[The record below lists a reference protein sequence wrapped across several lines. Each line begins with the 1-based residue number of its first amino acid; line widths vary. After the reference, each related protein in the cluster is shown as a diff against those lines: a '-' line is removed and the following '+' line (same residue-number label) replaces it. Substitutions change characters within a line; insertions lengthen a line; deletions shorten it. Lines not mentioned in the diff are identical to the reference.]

1 MSFLYPNPSH
11 LQSAAEY
18 TAKTDSKRIEQT
30 VAAKP
35 SKIPQFED
43 ESNVREAFSLEHY
56 TNPTVSNFEI
66 KTNFPNSVSMEQR
79 IRIMEDLAQTLE
91 HAIEGNPLFKG
102 LKLSVTLDG
111 KNLSITAY
119 TETSN
124 MVDLTVLQQLFLRR
138 KLVEIQNPTN

>member
-1 MSFLYPNPSH
+1 MLFTQPNLELLTTFDKFNATPS
-11 LQSAAEY
+11 A
-18 TAKTDSKRIEQT
+18 IVQT

-35 SKIPQFED
+35 SKIFPLEE

-66 KTNFPNSVSMEQR
+66 KTNFPNNLSMEQR

-91 HAIEGNPLFKG
+91 HDIEGNPLFKE
-102 LKLSVTLDG
+102 LKLSVTLEG
-111 KNLSITAY
+111 KNLSITGY
-119 TETSN
+119 TSTNSIVEFTSS
-124 MVDLTVLQQLFLRR
+124 QQIFLRR